1 VSTVLG
7 PRFVQALGYAASV
20 HHVQRRKGPKQ
31 LPYISHLLLVTALV
45 IEEGGSEDEAIAALL
60 HDAAEDQGGERRLA
74 EIESLFGSGVAT
86 IVRECSDSLTED
98 PDAKDDWRV
107 RKAAYIE
114 HLEAAS
120 PGALRVSLADKV
132 HNARSI
138 LRDLQQEGNAVWQR
152 FAVEDPHQQLEY
164 YEALADRFERL
175 VPGWLAQELS
185 RAVGEIRSVVERP
198 RDV

>member
-1 VSTVLG
+1 M
-7 PRFVQALGYAASV
+7 
-20 HHVQRRKGPKQ
+20 
-31 LPYISHLLLVTALV
+31 PYISHLLSVTALV

-86 IVRECSDSLTED
+86 IVRECSGSLTED
-98 PDAKDDWRV
+98 PDAKGDWCV

-114 HLEAAS
+114 HLESAS

-138 LRDLQQEGNAVWQR
+138 LRDLQQEGDAVWQR
-152 FAVEDPHQQLEY
+152 FAVEDPQEQLKY

-185 RAVGEIRSVVERP
+185 RTVGEIRSVVERP

>member
-1 VSTVLG
+1 M
-7 PRFVQALGYAASV
+7 
-20 HHVQRRKGPKQ
+20 
-31 LPYISHLLLVTALV
+31 
-45 IEEGGSEDEAIAALL
+45 
-60 HDAAEDQGGERRLA
+60 
-74 EIESLFGSGVAT
+74 AT
-86 IVRECSDSLTED
+86 IVHACSDSLTED

-138 LRDLQQEGNAVWQR
+138 LRDLQQEGDAVWQR
-152 FAVEDPHQQLEY
+152 FAVEDPQEQLKY

-198 RDV
+198 PDL